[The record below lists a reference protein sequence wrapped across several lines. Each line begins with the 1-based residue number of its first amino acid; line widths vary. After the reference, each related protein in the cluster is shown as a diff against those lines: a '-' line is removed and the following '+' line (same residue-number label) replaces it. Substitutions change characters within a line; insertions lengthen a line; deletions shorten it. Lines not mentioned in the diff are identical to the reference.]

1 MSNEKKLQ
9 DSERGT
15 YSDSDIGCRNKTN
28 QSSQKENMK
37 RYIDNR
43 RCQINEKV
51 GQRWSYPQKQHVI
64 QQLIS
69 TFSYL
74 IPSNFNSKIQEIN

>member
-1 MSNEKKLQ
+1 MRRP
-9 DSERGT
+9 ERGT
-15 YSDSDIGCRNKTN
+15 YSDCDIGCWNKTN
-28 QSSQKENMK
+28 QGSQKENMK
-37 RYIDNR
+37 WYINNG

-51 GQRWSYPQKQHVI
+51 GQRRSYPQKEHVI

-74 IPSNFNSKIQEIN
+74 IP